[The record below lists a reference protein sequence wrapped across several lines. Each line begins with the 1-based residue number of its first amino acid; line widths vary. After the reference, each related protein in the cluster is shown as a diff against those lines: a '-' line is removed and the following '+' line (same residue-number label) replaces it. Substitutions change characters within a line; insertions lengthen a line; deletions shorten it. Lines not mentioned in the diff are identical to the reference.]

1 MTMLN
6 SSRSTQAFPTPFL
19 FGVATADHQCEAYDP
34 RFEDIR
40 DVWERKRN
48 LTERKRATDFWNRYT
63 GDIQLAKELGCNSFR
78 FSLAWSR
85 LEPVAGQFNDEA
97 FDHYRQLIETV
108 RSAGMEPVM
117 TLHHFTWPVHVEERG
132 GLIGKDFPAIYT
144 NYVAEVVK
152 RLGQQVRYWI
162 TFNEPTQLI
171 YGYIK
176 PWWEQYYFM
185 PPGLP
190 EHATFADQLDAVGT
204 LMRNLFQAH
213 TAARQVIKQSNP
225 DALVGVNPLILGLP
239 VWLQRLMDW
248 NITRLHSREDWVR
261 RGLSYSR
268 RRLSEHGKV
277 DIVLGTLT
285 MTRRRAEQVDFSDA
299 YFVTSQAL
307 LVNAGSA
314 IHTILDLDGASVAV
328 VEHSTAPEALHRHL
342 PKAHALVVEH
352 YAEALQA
359 LDSGKA
365 AAILTDDTILQGL
378 MKQHPGCYRL
388 LDTLSTREYY
398 AAAVAKGHPELLA
411 VVNRAVRSF
420 KDTQAWTSSIAR
432 HLSGQSIAGPPHLSL
447 GTTLADI
454 NGWDSHHNKAEE
466 TGSTQN
472 NARDTLLDRIKARGY
487 LVVAVKENVPG
498 FGYRDPQTGEMSGL
512 EIDLARAIAQ
522 EIFGDPDKVVFHPAQ
537 THERLPLVRSFLRFF
552 DAPIKLYSII
562 STALNSNWWHLG
574 MAGKLPEFLCPS
586 ECVGQQDFVGLDYYW
601 GISTL
606 GLHRIQELLSAMH
619 GYYDQAPVWPGELY
633 KTLRYHARLF
643 PGKEVLIIEN
653 GCVDAADGYDRAR
666 YIECHVQEVQRA
678 YQSGVKVLGYDC
690 WSITSN
696 REWGLPFNRG
706 SDFGLYHIDLDND
719 PELKR
724 VPTPAVE
731 VYKRIIEQRGE

>member
-1 MTMLN
+1 MLN
-6 SSRSTQAFPTPFL
+6 SSQTFPASFL

-34 RFEDIR
+34 RYEDIR
-40 DVWERKRN
+40 DVWERQRN
-48 LTERKRATDFWNRYT
+48 LTERKKATDFWNRY
-63 GDIQLAKELGCNSFR
+63 GEDIQLAKAMGCTAFR

-85 LEPVAGQFNDEA
+85 LEPAPGEFNDEA
-97 FDHYRQLIETV
+97 FEHYRQLIETIHA
-108 RSAGMEPVM
+108 AGIEPVM

-144 NYVAEVVK
+144 SYVTEVVK

-190 EHATFADQLDAVGT
+190 GNATFDDQLEAVGT

-225 DALVGVNPLILGLP
+225 DALVGVNPMILGLP
-239 VWLQRLMDW
+239 TWLQWLMDW
-248 NITRLHSREDWVR
+248 NITRLRSREDWAR
-261 RGLSYSR
+261 RGRSYSR

-277 DIVLGTLT
+277 DVVLGTLT
-285 MTRRRAEQVDFSDA
+285 MTRGRAEQVDFSEA

-307 LVNAGSA
+307 LVNAGSTA
-314 IHTILDLDGASVAV
+314 HSIQDLDGTSVAV
-328 VEHSTAPEALHRHL
+328 VTQSTGPEALRTQL
-342 PKAHALVVEH
+342 PKAHSLVVGNFT
-352 YAEALQA
+352 EALSA
-359 LDSGKA
+359 LESGKA

-378 MKQHPGCYRL
+378 MKQHPGRYRV
-388 LDTLSTREYY
+388 LDTLPTHEYY
-398 AAAVAKGHPELLA
+398 AAAVAKGNPELLA
-411 VVNRAVRSF
+411 AVNRAVSNF
-420 KDTQAWTSSIAR
+420 KSTPAWASSVAR
-432 HLSGQSIAGPPHLSL
+432 HLPDLAFAGPPQLAL
-447 GTTLADI
+447 ETTLAGI
-454 NGWDSHHNKAEE
+454 SRWKP
-466 TGSTQN
+466 TRSTPEGTSRAQKDG
-472 NARDTLLDRIKARGY
+472 RGTLLDHIKARGY

-498 FGYRDPQTGEMSGL
+498 FGYRDPQTGEMQGL
-512 EIDLARAIAQ
+512 EIDLARDIAQ
-522 EIFGDPDKVVFHPAQ
+522 EIFGDPEKLVFRPAQ
-537 THERLPLVRSFLRFF
+537 TRERLPLVRSFLKFF
-552 DAPIKLYSII
+552 DTPVKLYSVI

-574 MAGKLPEFLCPS
+574 MAGKLPEFLCPR
-586 ECVGQQDFVGLDYYW
+586 ECVGQQDFVGIDYYW

-606 GLHRIQELLSAMH
+606 GLHRIQELMSAMH

-633 KTLRYHARLF
+633 KTLRYHAKLF
-643 PGKEVLIIEN
+643 PGQEILIIEN
-653 GCVDAADGYDRAR
+653 GCVDEADGYDRAR
-666 YIECHVQEVQRA
+666 YIESHVREVQRA
-678 YQSGVKVLGYDC
+678 LRKGVKVVCYDC

-719 PELKR
+719 PDLKR
-724 VPTPAVE
+724 EPTPAVG
-731 VYKRIIEQRGE
+731 VYKRIIEQRM

>member
-1 MTMLN
+1 MLD
-6 SSRSTQAFPTPFL
+6 SSLSPVFPASFL

-34 RFEDIR
+34 RYEDIR

-48 LTERKRATDFWNRYT
+48 LTERKKATDFWNRY
-63 GDIQLAKELGCNSFR
+63 GEDIQLAKDLGCNSFR

-85 LEPVAGQFNDEA
+85 LEPAPGQFNDEA
-97 FDHYRQLIETV
+97 FDHYKQLIETI
-108 RSAGMEPVM
+108 RAAGMEPIM

-132 GLIGKDFPAIYT
+132 GLIGKDFPTIYT
-144 NYVAEVVK
+144 HYVTEVVK

-190 EHATFADQLDAVGT
+190 QNATFDDQLEAVGT
-204 LMRNLFQAH
+204 LMCNLFQAH
-213 TAARQVIKQSNP
+213 TTARQVIKQSNA
-225 DALVGVNPLILGLP
+225 DALVGVNPMILGLP
-239 VWLQRLMDW
+239 TWLQRLMDW
-248 NITRLHSREDWVR
+248 NITRMNSREDWVR
-261 RGLSYSR
+261 RGRSYSR

-277 DIVLGTLT
+277 DVVLGTLT
-285 MTRRRAEQVDFSDA
+285 MTRGRAEQVDFSEA
-299 YFVTSQAL
+299 YFITSQAL
-307 LVNAGSA
+307 LVRDGSA
-314 IHTILDLDGASVAV
+314 IHTQRDLDGTSVAV
-328 VEHSTAPEALHRHL
+328 VKHSTAPEGLLKQL
-342 PKAHALVVEH
+342 PKARALVVEH
-352 YAEALQA
+352 YTEALQA

-378 MKQHPGCYRL
+378 MKQHPGRYRL
-388 LDTLSTREYY
+388 LDTLPTHEYY

-411 VVNRAVRSF
+411 AVNRVVKSF
-420 KDTQAWTSSIAR
+420 KNTEAWASSIAR
-432 HLSGQSIAGPPHLSL
+432 NLPDLSVAGPPQLAL
-447 GTTLADI
+447 ETTLADI
-454 NGWDSHHNKAEE
+454 SGWESKHGTAEGTGTTQKAVR
-466 TGSTQN
+466 G
-472 NARDTLLDRIKARGY
+472 TLLDQIKARGY

-498 FGYRDPQTGEMSGL
+498 FGYRDPQTGEMRGL

-522 EIFGDPDKVVFHPAQ
+522 EIFGDPKKVVFRPAQ

-552 DAPIKLYSII
+552 DAPVKLFSII

-574 MAGKLPEFLCPS
+574 MAGKLPEFLCPR
-586 ECVGQQDFVGLDYYW
+586 ECVGQQDFVGCDYYW

-619 GYYDQAPVWPGELY
+619 GYYDQAPVWPGDLY
-633 KTLRYHARLF
+633 KTLRYHAKLF
-643 PGKEVLIIEN
+643 PGKEILIIEN

-666 YIECHVQEVQRA
+666 YIDSHVREVQRA
-678 YQSGVKVLGYDC
+678 LRKGVKVAGYDC

-719 PELKR
+719 PDLKR

-731 VYKRIIEQRGE
+731 VYKRIIEKGGVG